1 MRGSRVVAFGVAL
14 LITALLILLSV
25 RGSLGPL
32 EGVVAAPVNVVQS
45 VIGRTTHRL
54 GGLLNDI
61 ADYRRLRRRNADLE
75 EALAIYQAELAQF
88 REKAAAYDRL
98 AALLDYDRFG
108 PEDHQYVTCDVIG
121 VDTAGFVNAI
131 QINCGWRDGL
141 DLLDP
146 VVTELGLVGRV
157 VKLSATGAEVQLL
170 TDPNSAVNARLQTT
184 REDGVVR
191 GQLTGDLIM
200 SFLPLDAEVQEGDL
214 VMTNGLGQTLPA
226 GLVVGR
232 VLSVAIS
239 ENELYQEARVRS
251 LVDFGRLEI
260 VQVIINFEPV
270 DLSVFKEATPAP

>member
-1 MRGSRVVAFGVAL
+1 MRSSRVLAFGVTLFA
-14 LITALLILLSV
+14 TALLILLSV

-32 EGVVAAPVNVVQS
+32 EGVVAAPLNVVQS
-45 VIGRTTHRL
+45 VLGSTTHRL
-54 GGLLNDI
+54 GGLMNDL
-61 ADYRRLRRRNADLE
+61 ADYRRLRQRNQDLE
-75 EALAIYQAELAQF
+75 EALAIYQAQLAQF
-88 REKAAAYDRL
+88 REKAAVYDRL
-98 AALLDYDRFG
+98 AAMLDYDRFG

-141 DLLDP
+141 ELLDP

-191 GQLTGDLIM
+191 GQLTGDLVM
-200 SFLPLDAEVQEGDL
+200 SFLPLEADVQEGDL

-251 LVDFGRLEI
+251 LVNFGRIEI